1 APPGPWHVC
10 RDSLAEA
17 VGVLGLICGSLA
29 KLATDTILLAQTE
42 IGEMVEPY
50 IAGRGASS
58 TMPQKRNPIASEYI
72 LAAARMVQ
80 GLVPVMQGAMAQD
93 HERATGPWQAEAL
106 VLPQAFVLTHGALLH
121 TQAIAQGMVVDAARM
136 RANLD
141 ITHGLIVSEAVM
153 MGLAPVIGRGEAHHV
168 VKHACDI
175 ALAEKISL
183 ADALVRDPA
192 VSTRLDRAAIGR
204 LIDPANYLGSTQG
217 FIDRVISAA
226 KS

>member
-1 APPGPWHVC
+1 MFAATA
-10 RDSLAEA
+10 LAEA
-17 VGVLGLICGSLA
+17 VSFLGLVCGSLA
-29 KLATDTILLAQTE
+29 KIATDIILLAQTE
-42 IGEMVEPY
+42 VGEVAEPY
-50 IAGRGASS
+50 VAGRGQSS

-121 TQAIAQGMVVDAARM
+121 ARAIAEGMVVDADRM
-136 RANLD
+136 RANLN
-141 ITHGLIVSEAVM
+141 ITHGLVVSEAVM

-168 VKHACDI
+168 VKHACDV
-175 ALAEKISL
+175 ALTEKVSL
-183 ADALVRDPA
+183 ADALERDPA
-192 VSTRLDRAAIGR
+192 VASRLDRAAIEE

-217 FIDRVISAA
+217 FIDRVIAA
-226 KS
+226 HELMTGRR